1 VRDFP
6 VSPLRGW
13 SDGMFHFLSALVLSA
28 LVLSALAV
36 PTQIRASQKPY
47 GHVPECAGRII
58 FSRAAFPRI
67 TI

>member
-6 VSPLRGW
+6 VSPLCGW
-13 SDGMFHFLSALVLSA
+13 SDGMFHFLSA